1 MQDTCAQPVRNDHV
15 CGISGLSLSRDSFG
29 CIVDFHRI
37 QTQTMHIVI
46 EVVVPIIL
54 NSSDRAQ
61 RLRGKLVALAKQ
73 ATFADSR
80 SGIDHASLLLK
91 FGDIGS
97 PMSILRSSTA
107 TYSQ

>member
-37 QTQTMHIVI
+37 QTMHIVI

-91 FGDIGS
+91 FGNIGS